1 MGLVTEVTEQ
11 GVQGNEVAV
20 APEAGYHA
28 NTHRR
33 EHRLMPERFTGV
45 DVREVRFDDW
55 K

>member
-1 MGLVTEVTEQ
+1 VTEVTEQ

-20 APEAGYHA
+20 ATETGDDA
-28 NTHRR
+28 NAHRG
-33 EHRLMPERFTGV
+33 EHRLVSERFTGV